1 MVIME
6 ASLTKGEMKMK
17 NSVLTV
23 LISVTLALVCVL
35 VGITFAG
42 GVKGSANI
50 TNGTV
55 LIPDTVSV
63 YGQGRISI
71 KPDVAYL
78 NMGYENTNI
87 NPEKAQN
94 ENSDMMEKIMNA
106 LKKSGIE
113 ETGIRTSRYNVI
125 QEYDYSGSTKK
136 LIGYKV
142 TNMINVEIKDVD
154 NVGEIIN
161 VAINAGGNVFN
172 GISFDIKDRQQVYLD
187 AMDMA
192 LERAYE
198 KAQIYAEKG
207 GRNIS
212 KILEINEGSSA
223 STTYTPQLRNEVSLN
238 YAQNL
243 TGQGVMAS
251 GEASSISAGQLEIA
265 ATVTVIYALD

>member
-1 MVIME
+1 
-6 ASLTKGEMKMK
+6 MK
-17 NSVLTV
+17 NSTLTV

-35 VGITFAG
+35 VGINLAG
-42 GVKGSANI
+42 GGKDSA
-50 TNGTV
+50 GTV
-55 LIPDTVSV
+55 SIPDTVAV

-87 NPEKAQN
+87 NPEKAQDD
-94 ENSDMMEKIMNA
+94 NSQMMEKIINA

-113 ETGIRTSRYNVI
+113 ENSIRTSRYNVS
-125 QEYDYSGSTKK
+125 QEYDYSGSQKK

-142 TNMINVEIKDVD
+142 SNMINVEIKDVD

-161 VAINAGGNVFN
+161 IAINAGGNVFN
-172 GISFDIKDRQQVYLD
+172 GISFDIKERQQVYLD

-192 LERAYE
+192 LERAHE

-207 GRNIS
+207 GRSIS

-223 STTYTPQLRNEVSLN
+223 PAAYSPQLGNERYLN
-238 YAQNL
+238 YAQNI
-243 TGQGVMAS
+243 TGQGVMDS
-251 GEASSISAGQLEIA
+251 GEASSISAGQLEIT
-265 ATVTVIYALD
+265 ATVTVIYGLD